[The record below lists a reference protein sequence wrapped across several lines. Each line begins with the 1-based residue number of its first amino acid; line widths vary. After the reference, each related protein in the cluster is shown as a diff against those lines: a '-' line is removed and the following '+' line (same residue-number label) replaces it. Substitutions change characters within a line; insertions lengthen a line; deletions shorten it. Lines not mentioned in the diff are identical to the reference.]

1 MQAPGPSAIALLV
14 LVPTPQ
20 GLFYTPNAHLGIAVS
35 LLFTGRIIYRLV
47 EVYALGE
54 TMRGGNSDF
63 VRSPLTMAVFGVL
76 AGYYIVYA
84 IGLVRWRS
92 RVLRAKRERE
102 SEPGSV

>member
-1 MQAPGPSAIALLV
+1 MLR
-14 LVPTPQ
+14 
-20 GLFYTPNAHLGIAVS
+20 FPNIHEFVSHLKRFGW
-35 LLFTGRIIYRLV
+35 LQRL
-47 EVYALGE
+47 
-54 TMRGGNSDF
+54 
-63 VRSPLTMAVFGVL
+63 AVFGVL